1 MCLNLRLNTAKT
13 ITISEEAYRLLLKEK
28 RDGESFSDVI
38 VKLIKGNRRKIMK
51 YAGIWSD
58 MNDEET
64 NKLFKDLE
72 KIWVR

>member
-28 RDGESFSDVI
+28 RNGESFSDVI
-38 VKLIKGNRRKIMK
+38 VKLIKGNRRKVMK